1 MQPQQANNGE
11 KKEQEKGQGLSGI
24 IILMSFITIVIA
36 VYLIVA
42 MYFTTTSG
50 LLRRLYCVTVEINIW
65 PVAWTFPFAPE
76 LLSDHPVSA

>member
-1 MQPQQANNGE
+1 M
-11 KKEQEKGQGLSGI
+11 SGI
-24 IILMSFITIVIA
+24 LILVVIILMSFITIVIA

-50 LLRRLYCVTVEINIW
+50 LLRRLHCVMVEINIW